1 VVSNGAEAVDVHA
14 EQPLDLILMDV
25 QMPVMDGYEAT
36 AQIRR
41 AELRTR
47 RHTVV
52 VAMTANAA
60 DADREASIAAGMDDY
75 VAKPVALADLRRV
88 IDRWLPV
95 EVPEG
100 TR

>member
-1 VVSNGAEAVDVHA
+1 
-14 EQPLDLILMDV
+14 
-25 QMPVMDGYEAT
+25 
-36 AQIRR
+36 
-41 AELRTR
+41 
-47 RHTVV
+47 
-52 VAMTANAA
+52 MTANAA

-88 IDRWLPV
+88 IDRWLPA